1 MIEFA
6 WACVF
11 AFLAGC
17 VFVLAFVSPRIYRKG
32 VEAGREELRH
42 SFDLGDTNIFPLS
55 PKGQGG
61 GPKKA
66 RSSSPSKAST
76 P

>member
-1 MIEFA
+1 MNEFA
-6 WACVF
+6 LAGVC

-17 VFVLAFVSPRIYRKG
+17 VFVLAFVCPRIYRSG
-32 VEAGREELRH
+32 VEAGRAELKH
-42 SFDLGDTNIFPLS
+42 SFDLGDRNNVPLS

-61 GPKKA
+61 GPREA
-66 RSSSPSKAST
+66 RSSSPSKASS

>member
-1 MIEFA
+1 MSEFL
-6 WACVF
+6 WASVF

-17 VFVLAFVSPRIYRKG
+17 VFVLAFVSPRIYRAG
-32 VEAGREELRH
+32 IEAGREELKH
-42 SFDLGDTNIFPLS
+42 SFDLGDRNNFPLS

-61 GPKKA
+61 GPREA
-66 RSSSPSKAST
+66 RSSSPSKASS